1 MRKLLLLTVVIITV
15 LFACSGKDNLTVDKI
30 PPIRP
35 ILIPHLG
42 DWGDGPVEYNGQ
54 IIYLTDENNGI
65 DALPDG
71 NWIRVSWEHFLD
83 TDLDYVRIFR
93 FNEFNL
99 TPVLIDSISSNNEF
113 YSDSRASLDTHTRYS
128 YFIEIIDNS
137 GNSAI
142 SDTVSYALLSKQIPI
157 APINGSE
164 ANPSNITF
172 EWQKSGEID
181 KFRILVLDENR
192 FYMWHR
198 DIPVATEGDFFD
210 TALPNNLLHNYT
222 GNFIYWRID
231 AFRWDHDLDFFIGS
245 ESYEQTLYL
254 TGK

>member
-1 MRKLLLLTVVIITV
+1 MNKIFWLLTVCSLV
-15 LFACSGKDNLTVDKI
+15 LFACSGKDKLTIDKI

-54 IIYLTDENNGI
+54 TVYLTDENNGI

-83 TDLDYVRIFR
+83 TDLDYVKIYR
-93 FNEFNL
+93 FDEFNP
-99 TPVLIDSISSNNEF
+99 TPVLIDSISSNNEY
-113 YSDSRASLDTHTRYS
+113 YSDSRSQLSTHTRFY
-128 YFIEIIDNS
+128 YFIEVVDNS

-142 SDTVSYALLSKQIPI
+142 SDTVSYCLLSKQIPI
-157 APINGSE
+157 APANGSL

-181 KFRILVLDENR
+181 KFRILVLDEDR
-192 FYMWHR
+192 FYLWHR

-210 TALPNNLLHNYT
+210 TQLPANLLQNYT
-222 GNFIYWRID
+222 GDFIYWRID
-231 AFRWDHDLDFFIGS
+231 AFRWDSELEFYIGS
-245 ESYEQTLYL
+245 ESYEQIIYL
-254 TGK
+254 NRN

>member
-1 MRKLLLLTVVIITV
+1 MKKILWLLTACSLV
-15 LFACSGKDNLTVDKI
+15 LFACSGKDKLTIDKI

-42 DWGDGPVEYNGQ
+42 DWGDEPVEYNGQ
-54 IIYLTDENNGI
+54 TVYLTDENNGI

-83 TDLDYVRIFR
+83 TDLDYVKIFR
-93 FNEFNL
+93 FDEFNP
-99 TPVLIDSISSNNEF
+99 TPVLIDSISSGNEY
-113 YSDSRASLDTHTRYS
+113 YSDSRSQLSTHTRFS
-128 YFIEIIDNS
+128 YFIEVVDNS

-142 SDTVSYALLSKQIPI
+142 SDTVSYSLLSKQIPI
-157 APINGSE
+157 APANGSY

-192 FYMWHR
+192 FYIWHR

-210 TALPNNLLHNYT
+210 TQLPANLLQNYA
-222 GNFIYWRID
+222 GEFVYWRID
-231 AFRWDHDLDFFIGS
+231 AFRWDSELEFYIGS

-254 TGK
+254 ASK

>member
-1 MRKLLLLTVVIITV
+1 MKKIFWLITICSIV
-15 LFACSGKDNLTVDKI
+15 LFACSGKDNLTIDKI

-42 DWGDGPVEYNGQ
+42 DWGDEPVEYNEQ
-54 IIYLTDENNGI
+54 TVYLTDENNGI

-83 TDLDYVRIFR
+83 TDLDYVKIFR
-93 FNEFNL
+93 YDEFNP
-99 TPVLIDSISSNNEF
+99 TPVLIDSISSNNE
-113 YSDSRASLDTHTRYS
+113 YYPDSRSQLSTHTRFS
-128 YFIEIIDNS
+128 YFIEIVDNS

-142 SDTVSYALLSKQIPI
+142 SDTVSYSLLSKQIPI
-157 APINGSE
+157 APLNE
-164 ANPSNITF
+164 AYADPDSIKF

-210 TALPNNLLHNYT
+210 TLLPANLLVNYT
-222 GNFIYWRID
+222 GDFIYWRID
-231 AFRWDHDLDFFIGS
+231 AFRWDSELEFYIGS

-254 TGK
+254 NR